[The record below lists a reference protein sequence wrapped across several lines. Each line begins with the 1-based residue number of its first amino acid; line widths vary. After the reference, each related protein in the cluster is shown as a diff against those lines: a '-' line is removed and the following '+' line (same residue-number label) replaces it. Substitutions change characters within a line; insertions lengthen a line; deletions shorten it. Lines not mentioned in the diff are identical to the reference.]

1 MLDWNE
7 CPSVERSPDKVG
19 GAWVF
24 EGTSVPLTAL
34 FEALESNA
42 RIADFIELYPD
53 VRREQVEAVLLHVE
67 NSLNVA

>member
-7 CPSVERSPDKVG
+7 CPSVERSPDKVS

-34 FEALESNA
+34 FDALESNA